1 MPRCR
6 FAICDKKRR
15 NMFYVFDG
23 SIFTWSESRPTL
35 LSLLKSREVS
45 RVGKMVKALHI
56 SPEHR

>member
-1 MPRCR
+1 
-6 FAICDKKRR
+6 
-15 NMFYVFDG
+15 MFYVFDG